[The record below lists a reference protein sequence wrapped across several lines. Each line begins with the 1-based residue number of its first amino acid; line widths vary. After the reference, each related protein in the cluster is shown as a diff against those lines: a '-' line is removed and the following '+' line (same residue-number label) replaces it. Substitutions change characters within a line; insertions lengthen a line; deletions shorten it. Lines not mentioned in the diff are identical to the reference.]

1 MRSKTDF
8 YRLFFEQLAR
18 RGFEIRRSESSDYIA
33 DLYFK
38 RQLVA
43 YFTKADTVVQNP
55 FVSVKDKVLRLI
67 HDTAQATALKAGIC
81 TECPYTEANEKLPNG
96 SYKLS
101 EYNGVTLA
109 CKQHHLFGYVF
120 STYRTAPE
128 SGEIIDRQTFYN
140 KEFAGQ
146 DFAKRSGLIDEKSL
160 FTETELKILHS
171 NLVKLNVLDNNVS
184 NDDRISVG
192 RIMTRLRTSCRSC
205 GTPDMILTLKRNSC
219 GMRIMR
225 SEDSG

>member
-1 MRSKTDF
+1 MPRLLMYSVLSIMRSKTDF

-146 DFAKRSGLIDEKSL
+146 DFAKRSGLIDEKS
-160 FTETELKILHS
+160 
-171 NLVKLNVLDNNVS
+171 
-184 NDDRISVG
+184 
-192 RIMTRLRTSCRSC
+192 
-205 GTPDMILTLKRNSC
+205 P
-219 GMRIMR
+219 
-225 SEDSG
+225 